1 MPDTCPA
8 AETGKVGTSLGM
20 LDARM
25 VRRTNLEVADIIE
38 AFVNGTGRDWD
49 WDDFCSV
56 KIENHELDGVRLK
69 CINVS
74 FTHPPAQGYRYCN
87 EEGIQLLREIAK
99 DLRRLP
105 K

>member
-1 MPDTCPA
+1 
-8 AETGKVGTSLGM
+8 M

-38 AFVNGTGRDWD
+38 SFVEGSGRDWD
-49 WDDFCSV
+49 WDDFCSL
-56 KIENHELDGVRLK
+56 KIENGELDAIRLK

-74 FTHPPAQGYRYCN
+74 FTHRPQPGHGYCN

-99 DLRRLP
+99 ELRKLRE
-105 K
+105 